1 MCFIYSV
8 SCLDANHL
16 QPQNLINHTSA
27 DPSPSERQSC
37 QPAHCTVLMQLCGFQ
52 DWPWVRARQLGV
64 QAGQAQV
71 CPHTSAKARPKKAAL
86 GRQLCL
92 EKEEEE
98 KPHTLVQIT

>member
-1 MCFIYSV
+1 MCLIYAG
-8 SCLDANHL
+8 SCLDASHL
-16 QPQNLINHTSA
+16 QPQSLINHTST
-27 DPSPSERQSC
+27 DPIPSERQSC
-37 QPAHCTVLMQLCGFQ
+37 QPEHCVVLMQLRGFQ

-71 CPHTSAKARPKKAAL
+71 CLHTCAKASPKKAAL